1 MKNANTPTDNL
12 IRSTQDIYRYRLAP
26 FVQKRIA
33 EAGNPQDNP
42 FLQKYPLEQWLT
54 YLIVEMQHLPFE
66 QFLAVPDHDLK
77 QRIGGLMSLELVAGM
92 LNDLTSEQLKTFD
105 ECLMRH

>member
-1 MKNANTPTDNL
+1 MNNTTITIDN
-12 IRSTQDIYRYRLAP
+12 RVPSTQDIYRYRLAP

-33 EAGNPQDNP
+33 EAGEPRDNP
-42 FLQKYPLEQWLT
+42 FLQKHPFEQWLT
-54 YLIVEMQHLPFE
+54 YLIAEMQHLPFD

-77 QRIGGLMSLELVAGM
+77 QRIGGLMSLELVAGI
-92 LNDLTSEQLKTFD
+92 LNDFTAEQLKTFD